1 MTLKRKKKQVER
13 ATQKQYPNLSLRQ
26 ALDMAI
32 AGKKAEGLRERML
45 RDYIKMWG
53 YFTDWLNKSYPE
65 IETVDEL
72 SAEIF
77 RNYVNYM

>member
-1 MTLKRKKKQVER
+1 
-13 ATQKQYPNLSLRQ
+13 
-26 ALDMAI
+26 MAI